1 MFFGFLL
8 ILGVHPNPIHRL
20 RIIINNNKSFGMKCK
35 LSFYLRFTL
44 IHPCAVGVAGAFRR
58 NMYGREEESR
68 GSQEQV
74 ADFPRM
80 NGGWLEH
87 PTYGNTYS
95 RERFL

>member
-1 MFFGFLL
+1 M
-8 ILGVHPNPIHRL
+8 HPNPIHRL

-44 IHPCAVGVAGAFRR
+44 IHPCAVGVVGVFRR
-58 NMYGREEESR
+58 NYMQGRRRDVAGESVR
-68 GSQEQV
+68 SRSW
-74 ADFPRM
+74 DFPRM

-87 PTYGNTYS
+87 PTYDNTYS